1 MAMTL
6 KQMQEK
12 NEVMRNR
19 YNLLIEIIKK
29 SPKLVEK
36 VGKVMKHIPY
46 QFELEFIAGSFEL
59 PLWEINEAREVLKKE
74 QEKKADEEIKQ
85 AQKAMA
91 PQTNEVTQQA
101 ELK

>member
-6 KQMQEK
+6 KQMQVKMEA
-12 NEVMRNR
+12 MRNR

-29 SPKLVEK
+29 SPKLIEK

-46 QFELEFIAGSFEL
+46 QFEFEAIQGDLELFK
-59 PLWEINEAREVLKKE
+59 PNYREIDKIRDDEKAKKKE
-74 QEKKADEEIKQ
+74 KEVEKIL
-85 AQKAMA
+85 A

>member
-1 MAMTL
+1 
-6 KQMQEK
+6 
-12 NEVMRNR
+12 
-19 YNLLIEIIKK
+19 
-29 SPKLVEK
+29 
-36 VGKVMKHIPY
+36 
-46 QFELEFIAGSFEL
+46 
-59 PLWEINEAREVLKKE
+59 LKKE